1 MSDLFKY
8 RVIFSAMMS
17 CLMAGLMTGWVSW
30 LNLGAAFTLSRW
42 GGAFVT
48 AWPAAFIIVL
58 LAAPTVQRLAAN
70 VFEVVSKKPLVTSK

>member
-30 LNLGAAFTLSRW
+30 LNLGADFTLGRW
-42 GGAFVT
+42 GGAFMT
-48 AWPAAFIIVL
+48 AWPAAFAIVL
-58 LAAPTVQRLAAN
+58 LAAPTVQRLAAG
-70 VFEVVSKKPLVTSK
+70 VFERIEGRRLATYK